1 MSKKL
6 VLTQLT
12 KKSQDK
18 RKMELFNEDNS
29 TATVFINR
37 NTRNHEDDNLGLRC
51 MRKKY
56 KCVMIWLLSI
66 ISVTQF
72 LIIIFQ
78 KLDDTMFNMLVEKL
92 ASFIKLNHTS
102 SQNDSKT

>member
-6 VLTQLT
+6 VFTQLT

-51 MRKKY
+51 MRKK
-56 KCVMIWLLSI
+56 
-66 ISVTQF
+66 
-72 LIIIFQ
+72 
-78 KLDDTMFNMLVEKL
+78 
-92 ASFIKLNHTS
+92 
-102 SQNDSKT
+102 